1 MGAASLRLSERL
13 RPWHAAGLRY
23 LFRSAAPEAPETA
36 PAAYPPTAYQAPP
49 AVASRETIE
58 AWTGP
63 WKAYRKKLVVPSRT
77 VWTYAD
83 LGLDLG
89 SSPDSNRRDLFSL
102 IIHFLKWPK
111 GSVTFWPCA
120 AETPQGLAPDPERF
134 WQGVAECRARTV
146 VIFGRRALA
155 MLFPEESFAPRV
167 FHAKGLSIVVQPGP
181 SDMLPDN
188 RAAKKIVWDTLRN
201 LHLG

>member
-1 MGAASLRLSERL
+1 MDAASLRLSERL

-23 LFRSAAPEAPETA
+23 LFQPAAPPTPEPVA
-36 PAAYPPTAYQAPP
+36 PAYEPKP
-49 AVASRETIE
+49 AVPSQDSAP
-58 AWTGP
+58 AWSGP
-63 WKAYRKKLVVPSRT
+63 WLAYRRSLATPSRT

-89 SSPDSNRRDLFSL
+89 SSPDPNRRDLFKL

-111 GSVTFWPCA
+111 GSVTFWPVA
-120 AETPQGLAPDPERF
+120 AESPQGLVPDPGRF
-134 WQGVAECRARTV
+134 WQGVAECRARAV
-146 VIFGRRALA
+146 VVFGRRALA
-155 MLFPEESFAPRV
+155 MLFPDEPFSPRI
-167 FHAKGLSIVVQPGP
+167 FHARGVSVVVQPGP